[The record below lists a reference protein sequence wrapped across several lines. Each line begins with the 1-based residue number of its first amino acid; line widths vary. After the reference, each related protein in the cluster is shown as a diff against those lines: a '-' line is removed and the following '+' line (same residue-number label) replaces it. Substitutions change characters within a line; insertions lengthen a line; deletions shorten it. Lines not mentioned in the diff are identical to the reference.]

1 MTHSQMEGR
10 DALPRVPALKYTA
23 NPLSSAPMQFC
34 LNTSTIKP
42 QPLLNK
48 IELAGTAGYD
58 GIELWLNDIYDYIG
72 RGGEVSD
79 VEKALADHGLI
90 VPSVIA
96 IRQWG
101 EAEGW
106 EYELVKDEAR
116 RRFALAARLG
126 APYIVAT
133 PPLELTRQD
142 QLPDRYRDLLHIGR
156 EEGIR
161 PTFEYISFF
170 KSVNNLDDA
179 WRIVQETDDEDAT
192 IILDAFHTWN
202 SNSNTELL
210 REIPLEKI
218 SHYHIDDAHPDKAP
232 ATQKDP
238 DRVML
243 GEGQIDLAAEI
254 ALLKGKSYDKTMSLE
269 LFNEELWEQD
279 PLEVIAVGLKRMKEL
294 WG

>member
-1 MTHSQMEGR
+1 M
-10 DALPRVPALKYTA
+10 K
-23 NPLSSAPMQFC
+23 FC

-42 QPLLNK
+42 QPLLKK
-48 IELAGTAGYD
+48 IELAGAAGYD
-58 GIELWLNDIYDYIG
+58 GIELWLNDIYEHIG

-101 EAEGW
+101 DMDGW

-126 APYIVAT
+126 APCIVAT
-133 PPLELTRQD
+133 PPLELTQQD
-142 QLPDRYRDLLHIGR
+142 HLPERYRDLLQIGR

-170 KSVNNLDDA
+170 KSVYNLADA

-192 IILDAFHTWN
+192 LILDAFHNWN
-202 SNSNTELL
+202 SHSTLDDL
-210 REIPLEKI
+210 RAIPVEKI
-218 SHYHIDDAHPDKAP
+218 SHYHIEAAHSDKP
-232 ATQKDP
+232 AGIQTDP

-243 GEGQIDLAAEI
+243 GEGQTDLAAELAVLQEI
-254 ALLKGKSYDKTMSLE
+254 GYDKTMSLE
-269 LFNEELWEQD
+269 LFNQDLWEQN
-279 PLEVIAVGLKRMKEL
+279 PLEVISVGLERMKAL
-294 WG
+294 WAAT

>member
-1 MTHSQMEGR
+1 MAGN
-10 DALPRVPALKYTA
+10 L
-23 NPLSSAPMQFC
+23 LSSAPMKFC

-42 QPLLNK
+42 QPLLKK

-58 GIELWLNDIYDYIG
+58 GIELWLNDIYDHIG
-72 RGGEVSD
+72 RGGEVCE

-90 VPSVIA
+90 VPSTIA

-101 EAEGW
+101 DMDGW

-116 RRFALAARLG
+116 RRFSLAARLG

-133 PPLELTRQD
+133 PPLEMGQ
-142 QLPDRYRDLLHIGR
+142 QEHLPERYRDLLQIGR
-156 EEGIR
+156 EEGIK

-170 KSVNNLDDA
+170 KSVYNLADA
-179 WRIVQETDDEDAT
+179 WRIVQETDDKDST
-192 IILDAFHTWN
+192 LILDAFHTWN
-202 SNSNTELL
+202 SKSDMELL
-210 REIPLEKI
+210 REIPAEKI
-218 SHYHIDDAHPDKAP
+218 SHYHIDDAHPDKAST
-232 ATQKDP
+232 TQKDP

-254 ALLKGKSYDKTMSLE
+254 ALLKEKGYDKTMSLE
-269 LFNEELWEQD
+269 LFNEELWAQD
-279 PLEVIAVGLKRMKEL
+279 PLEVISVGLKRMKEL

>member
-1 MTHSQMEGR
+1 M
-10 DALPRVPALKYTA
+10 KY
-23 NPLSSAPMQFC
+23 C

-42 QPLLNK
+42 QPLLKK
-48 IELAGTAGYD
+48 IELTGAAGYD
-58 GIELWLNDIYDYIG
+58 GIEIWLNDIYDHIG
-72 RGGEVSD
+72 RGGEVRE
-79 VEKALADHGLI
+79 VEQALADNGLI
-90 VPSVIA
+90 VPCTIA

-101 EAEGW
+101 ETVGW

-133 PPLELTRQD
+133 PPLEMEHQKH
-142 QLPDRYRDLLHIGR
+142 LPERYRDLLQIGR

-170 KSVNNLDDA
+170 KSVYNLTDA
-179 WRIVQETDDEDAT
+179 WRIVQETDDEDST
-192 IILDAFHTWN
+192 LILDAFHTWN
-202 SNSNTELL
+202 SNSDLELL
-210 REIPLEKI
+210 SEIPVEKI

-243 GEGQIDLAAEI
+243 GEGQINLDAEI
-254 ALLKGKSYDKTMSLE
+254 ALLKEKGYDKTMSLE

-279 PLEVIAVGLKRMKEL
+279 PLEVISVGLRRMKEL
-294 WG
+294 WD

>member
-1 MTHSQMEGR
+1 M
-10 DALPRVPALKYTA
+10 K
-23 NPLSSAPMQFC
+23 FC

-42 QPLLNK
+42 QPLLKK
-48 IELAGTAGYD
+48 IKLAGTAGYD
-58 GIELWLNDIYDYIG
+58 GIELWLNDIYDHIG

-101 EAEGW
+101 DQDGW
-106 EYELVKDEAR
+106 EYELVRDEAR

-126 APYIVAT
+126 APFIVAT

-142 QLPDRYRDLLHIGR
+142 HLPARYRDLLQIGR

-170 KSVNNLDDA
+170 KSVYNLTDA

-192 IILDAFHTWN
+192 LILDAFHTWN
-202 SNSNTELL
+202 SNSDLELL
-210 REIPLEKI
+210 RDIPAGKI
-218 SHYHIDDAHPDKAP
+218 SHYHIDDAHPDKA
-232 ATQKDP
+232 AGTQTDP

-243 GEGQIDLAAEI
+243 GEGQIDLATEI
-254 ALLKGKSYDKTMSLE
+254 AVLKEIGYDKTMSLE
-269 LFNEELWEQD
+269 LFNAELWEED
-279 PLEVIAVGLKRMKEL
+279 PLEVITIGLERMQAL
-294 WG
+294 WAAT